1 MKLMNPSQRFKQDI
15 FHARKQF
22 RKYGIPRQMSARKC
36 KNKRENMAE
45 NIPGSLPVMGD
56 APEKDLVQWALAM
69 QKQGLPV
76 GREMIIQ
83 KASDIHY

>member
-1 MKLMNPSQRFKQDI
+1 
-15 FHARKQF
+15 
-22 RKYGIPRQMSARKC
+22 
-36 KNKRENMAE
+36 MAE

-83 KASDIHY
+83 KASDIHC